1 MTEPT
6 ETPITVRD
14 HGHILLIGLNR
25 PDKYNA
31 MNLAAIEQLAQ
42 AYQHLEDAPH
52 LRVGVVHAHGDHF
65 SAGLD
70 LAEVGPE
77 RSQELPTLILM
88 DSGPRK

>member
-1 MTEPT
+1 MSEIT
-6 ETPITVRD
+6 ETPITVLER
-14 HGHILLIGLNR
+14 GHILLIGLNR

-31 MNLAAIEQLAQ
+31 MNLVAIEQLAQ
-42 AYQHLEDAPH
+42 AYQRLEDTPH

-77 RSQELPTLILM
+77 VATR
-88 DSGPRK
+88 GPGALS